1 MKLQNFSLPKIAVVE
16 DDEDLLDNVM
26 SYLQIHEFDVWGVTN
41 AEAFYKQLL
50 KSPVDVVILDIN
62 LPSED
67 GFCVAEHLQDMPE
80 MIVIIISAR
89 RSVDDRLKALNLGAE
104 RYLVKPVDFNEL
116 VANIHAAMR
125 GRIQKSSHQWLL
137 HQNEWLL
144 ISPNEQ
150 HITLTASE
158 YFFLRILILA
168 EGKVVSRKEIME
180 KLFDGKDY
188 VNINDR
194 LDTLV
199 ARLRR
204 KAQKE
209 LSISL
214 PIKTITATGYVFT
227 APAKLFA

>member
-1 MKLQNFSLPKIAVVE
+1 MKLLDLSTPKIAVVE
-16 DDEDLLDNVM
+16 DDEDLRENITD
-26 SYLQIHEFDVWGVTN
+26 YLILHGFDVWSVSH

-62 LPSED
+62 LPGED

-80 MIVIIISAR
+80 IIVIIISAR
-89 RSVDDRLKALNLGAE
+89 RSIDDRLKALNLGAE
-104 RYLVKPVDFNEL
+104 RYLVKPVDFDEL

-137 HQNEWLL
+137 HQNQWLL
-144 ISPNEQ
+144 ISPEEQ
-150 HITLTASE
+150 HISLTASE
-158 YFFLRILILA
+158 YFFLRMLISA
-168 EGKVVSRKEIME
+168 EGAIVSRAEIIE
-180 KLFDGKDY
+180 KLFEGKAY
-188 VNINDR
+188 ANINDR

-209 LSISL
+209 LSLSL
-214 PIKTITATGYVFT
+214 PIKTITATGYIFT
-227 APAKLFA
+227 APAKLFS